1 MFVMILYDDLE
12 LCGTMSVLFVSFRN
26 ASHGCHE
33 TMGHVHAQAN
43 LGCDDLMVGLGVSH
57 GSLPFM
63 IPFLFNIP
71 AMLLILQAH
80 GHTTSSRT
88 NGK

>member
-1 MFVMILYDDLE
+1 MPVMILYDDLE

-33 TMGHVHAQAN
+33 TMGHVHAQEN

-63 IPFLFNIP
+63 NPLLFATCDAP
-71 AMLLILQAH
+71 Y
-80 GHTTSSRT
+80 TTSSRS
-88 NGK
+88 NGRQRI

>member
-1 MFVMILYDDLE
+1 MLVMILYDDLE

-33 TMGHVHAQAN
+33 TMGHVHAQEN
-43 LGCDDLMVGLGVSH
+43 LGCDYFMVGLGVSH

-63 IPFLFNIP
+63 NPLLFATCDAP
-71 AMLLILQAH
+71 Y
-80 GHTTSSRT
+80 TTSSRS
-88 NGK
+88 NGRQHI

>member
-1 MFVMILYDDLE
+1 MLVMILYDDLE

-33 TMGHVHAQAN
+33 TMGHVHAQEN

-63 IPFLFNIP
+63 NPLFFTTCD
-71 AMLLILQAH
+71 ATY
-80 GHTTSSRT
+80 TTSSRS
-88 NGK
+88 NGRQHIRGK